1 MNQALILSLEI
12 MNKIIP
18 TAIRFG
24 FTVLISSLI
33 TTSNQNLSPIQNKLE
48 TDGKLPSVDA
58 TGGERSSKICQQKL
72 KNDPNFNFAPKSCI
86 SLPLQQ

>member
-24 FTVLISSLI
+24 FTVLISPLI

-48 TDGKLPSVDA
+48 TDVMLRSADA
-58 TGGERSSKICQQKL
+58 RRELS
-72 KNDPNFNFAPKSCI
+72 
-86 SLPLQQ
+86 

>member
-24 FTVLISSLI
+24 FTVLISPLI
-33 TTSNQNLSPIQNKLE
+33 TTSSQNLSSIQNKLE
-48 TDGKLPSVDA
+48 TDVMLESADA
-58 TGGERSSKICQQKL
+58 RRELSSKIGQ
-72 KNDPNFNFAPKSCI
+72 
-86 SLPLQQ
+86 